1 MRDPSGLTVC
11 ATNCA
16 TPPNPKLKNNFP
28 IPASKTAILSK
39 PSKKMVPNA
48 QHPGTYRRPNMRPHN
63 NRPLPLCPLAFIHP
77 LLCALRVSAAS
88 LSSPGAKRTQVRQ
101 PSWRGVAN
109 ERVARSRSS
118 SPDRPRVMRC
128 RPRGRRRSVDR
139 GRCRPAMYS
148 PESVY
153 SPGRRRTF
161 GCAEGHTGRFAMA
174 RTGRVRRGRRTR
186 ARVKTPREDA
196 RRTGVLRP
204 VRCLS
209 STPGDRSW
217 EISRSAAERQP
228 RPASTIPHQ
237 GAPR

>member
-1 MRDPSGLTVC
+1 MPTVPRSRLIPIEPPPRAQTQCIKLHQNAAQLTR
-11 ATNCA
+11 
-16 TPPNPKLKNNFP
+16 K
-28 IPASKTAILSK
+28 
-39 PSKKMVPNA
+39 
-48 QHPGTYRRPNMRPHN
+48 QHF
-63 NRPLPLCPLAFIHP
+63 PLPTFPPA
-77 LLCALRVSAAS
+77 
-88 LSSPGAKRTQVRQ
+88 PGAKRTQVRQ